1 MADKMMKRVGDSKRE
16 IMEAKRR
23 KIMQVL
29 KGGGD
34 NTEEE
39 MEEKVK
45 EGERTKKELMKELD
59 AVQALLSSTL
69 ISKDQQI
76 AHLERQLKSGS
87 DSKRLVDKNREIE
100 ALVAENQKFCSA
112 LDGAKNIWIKF
123 ESEMKAKD
131 CELKDARQELDGA
144 KRVVK
149 KLTTEVELKS
159 AQLERNLEKY
169 KVEAKEKDN
178 ELKAREGELEEMRIE
193 MEKAL
198 EERRKRGLASELLL
212 EAARLRIS
220 DLSKMQGSDLTHLF
234 SANFRLEKENKE
246 LRRLVETKDSGI
258 VECKK
263 DFVLLQEKIFSLLA
277 VREELQ
283 KRVSEKETILAERDQ
298 VEEEVRREN
307 AVLKSQLGDLSN
319 VIDRCKSE
327 LVTLMNL
334 SGDKMDILEK
344 AKHRLES
351 EVASREMQ
359 MNINI
364 EDRKHSTIK
373 ISSQQ
378 QQINDKQRINDVLTS
393 QLQDNTLKLEQST
406 KDLKCLKD
414 KVAALESSESSQKA
428 ELASVEKKYEAEKVF
443 KARLKDRLKQR
454 RNSYLEKLQEGDC
467 TPEKQDR
474 DDEMAS
480 TSTVRNNKDSL
491 AFLKP
496 ALEDDSDDV
505 LIIFDDLLEADVHD
519 IIEGLLNKVVTV
531 SSINA
536 LKAGLCESRNPC
548 EDKEVNYLE
557 AADAKTSQKSTPSAT
572 AHNFSMA
579 MRTDNFLQMRD
590 IP

>member
-198 EERRKRGLASELLL
+198 EERRKGGLASELLL

-406 KDLKCLKD
+406 
-414 KVAALESSESSQKA
+414 
-428 ELASVEKKYEAEKVF
+428 
-443 KARLKDRLKQR
+443 
-454 RNSYLEKLQEGDC
+454 
-467 TPEKQDR
+467 
-474 DDEMAS
+474 
-480 TSTVRNNKDSL
+480 
-491 AFLKP
+491 
-496 ALEDDSDDV
+496 
-505 LIIFDDLLEADVHD
+505 
-519 IIEGLLNKVVTV
+519 
-531 SSINA
+531 
-536 LKAGLCESRNPC
+536 
-548 EDKEVNYLE
+548 
-557 AADAKTSQKSTPSAT
+557 
-572 AHNFSMA
+572 
-579 MRTDNFLQMRD
+579 
-590 IP
+590 